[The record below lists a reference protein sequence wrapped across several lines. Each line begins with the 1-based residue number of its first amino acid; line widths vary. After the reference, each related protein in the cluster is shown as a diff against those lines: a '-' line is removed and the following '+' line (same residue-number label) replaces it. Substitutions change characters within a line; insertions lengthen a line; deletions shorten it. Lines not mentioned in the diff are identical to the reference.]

1 MEENK
6 DIELNPKQKKFVNSV
21 ASGDSA
27 TNAYIEVYG
36 CKKGSAASAA
46 SRLMS
51 QPNVLEELE
60 RLKVAAEKET
70 FMNIDQKRAM
80 LAEIIMTPAWNLDPK
95 SPLAQSVKIKR
106 KTLPD
111 GTVEEDITVRMPCKL
126 RAMEIDTKLSGD
138 LSRSG
143 QRNDGDTWEIV
154 EERIRDAQRRLP
166 SQFAGSSIRQLEDI
180 HEEWTECE
188 HDPFDGKKKRFLGL
202 LEKVIE
208 FGHGCRFM
216 DSSKHSELD
225 KEVIAETEKRKKR
238 EERKKKCRVCS
249 NS

>member
-1 MEENK
+1 MKENTDAK
-6 DIELNPKQKKFVNSV
+6 LNAKQKKFVNSV
-21 ASGDSA
+21 ASGDFA
-27 TNAYIEVYG
+27 TDAYIEVYG
-36 CKKGSAASAA
+36 CQKGSAASAA

-51 QPNVLEELE
+51 QPNIREELD

-70 FMNIDQKRAM
+70 FINIDQKRAM

-143 QRNDGDTWEIV
+143 QRNDGDTWQIV

-166 SQFAGSSIRQLEDI
+166 SQFAGSSIRQLENI

-188 HDPFDGKKKRFLGL
+188 HDPFDGKKKKFLGL

-216 DSSKHSELD
+216 DSRKHPELD

-238 EERKKKCRVCS
+238 EERKKK
-249 NS
+249 

>member
-1 MEENK
+1 MEENAGA
-6 DIELNPKQKKFVNSV
+6 ELNAKQQKFVNSV

-27 TNAYIEVYG
+27 TTAYINVYG
-36 CKKGSAASAA
+36 CQKGSAASAA

-51 QPNVLEELE
+51 QPNIREELD
-60 RLKVAAEKET
+60 RLKVAAQKKT
-70 FMNIDQKRAM
+70 FINIDQKRAM

-126 RAMEIDTKLSGD
+126 RAMEIDTKLSGE
-138 LSRSG
+138 LNQSG
-143 QRNDGDTWEIV
+143 KRTDGDTWKIV
-154 EERIRDAQRRLP
+154 EERIREAQQRCP
-166 SQFAGSSIRQLEDI
+166 SSFGKNSIQTIENI
-180 HEEWTECE
+180 HDQWTECE
-188 HDPFDGKKKRFLGL
+188 HDPFDGKKKRFLKL

-216 DSSKHSELD
+216 DWRRHIELD
-225 KEVIAETEKRKKR
+225 KEIIAKTEKRKKR
-238 EERKKKCRVCS
+238 EEAKKQCGVCS
-249 NS
+249 N

>member
-1 MEENK
+1 MKEK
-6 DIELNPKQKKFVNSV
+6 TDAKLNAKQKKFVNSV
-21 ASGDSA
+21 ASGDFA
-27 TNAYIEVYG
+27 TDAYIEVYG
-36 CKKGSAASAA
+36 CQKGSAASAA
-46 SRLMS
+46 SRLMG
-51 QPNVLEELE
+51 QPNIIEELE

-70 FMNIDQKRAM
+70 FMDIDQKRAM
-80 LAEIIMTPAWNLDPK
+80 LAEIIMTPPWNLDPK

-126 RAMEIDTKLSGD
+126 RAMEMDTKLSGD

-143 QRNDGDTWEIV
+143 QINDGDTWQIIKGRLDEGRKNGPSSFARSDIHIL
-154 EERIRDAQRRLP
+154 ERIQ
-166 SQFAGSSIRQLEDI
+166 
-180 HEEWTECE
+180 EEWTECE

-216 DSSKHSELD
+216 DSSKHPELD

-238 EERKKKCRVCS
+238 EERKKK
-249 NS
+249 

>member
-6 DIELNPKQKKFVNSV
+6 DVELNPKQKKFVNSV

-27 TNAYIEVYG
+27 TSAYIEVYG
-36 CKKGSAASAA
+36 CQKGSAASAA

-51 QPNVLEELE
+51 QPNIIEELE
-60 RLKVAAEKET
+60 RLKVAAESDT
-70 FMNIDQKRAM
+70 LMNIDQKRAM
-80 LAEIIMTPAWNLDPK
+80 LAEIIMTPPWNLDPK

-111 GTVEEDITVRMPCKL
+111 GTIEEDINVRMPCKL
-126 RAMEIDTKLSGD
+126 RAMELDTKLSGD

-216 DSSKHSELD
+216 DSSKHPELD
-225 KEVIAETEKRKKR
+225 QEVIAETEKRKKR
-238 EERKKKCRVCS
+238 EERKKK
-249 NS
+249 